1 MMSTCRRPRL
11 SISIERNLCL
21 PATIHRC
28 TQAPSFRACCP
39 RARQLERM
47 ASWLL
52 LGPADEAPKWLAEVA
67 LTPWQDKPTR
77 AVAAAEE
84 GHLRCLVYP
93 VCIAMHRVGSLTRRR
108 GAVLTAMR

>member
-1 MMSTCRRPRL
+1 
-11 SISIERNLCL
+11 
-21 PATIHRC
+21 
-28 TQAPSFRACCP
+28 
-39 RARQLERM
+39 M

-84 GHLRCLVYP
+84 GHLRRLVYP
-93 VCIAMHRVGSLTRRR
+93 VMHSDAHSGISYKEER
-108 GAVLTAMR
+108 GCSHRHALICHPHLGGQNIHFVATA